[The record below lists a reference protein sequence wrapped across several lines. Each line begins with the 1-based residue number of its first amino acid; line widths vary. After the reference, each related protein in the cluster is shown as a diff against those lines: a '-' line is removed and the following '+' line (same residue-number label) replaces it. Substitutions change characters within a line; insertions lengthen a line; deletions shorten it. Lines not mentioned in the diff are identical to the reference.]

1 MSAVPI
7 VAEGDGAFSDVSEPD
22 EPNQPGVVLNGK
34 VRYGRRKAYE
44 ARKKVQDEEAKES
57 TREAFRKREE
67 ELKQIEAERMERHA
81 EGDISDEE
89 VGLTDSSY
97 EEMVPMKRPLVSEVS
112 IALQFVADDEYC
124 ENLPAGMITPLT
136 PSAHRKESK
145 KSSLKAASP
154 LFDDEGR
161 QGSRKGTKKRV
172 SFNGDVEP
180 FAEQAKKN
188 AEQAVNETLRSAELR
203 TQLDE

>member
-7 VAEGDGAFSDVSEPD
+7 VAEGDEAFSDVSEPD

-34 VRYGRRKAYE
+34 VRYGRRKEYE
-44 ARKKVQDEEAKES
+44 ARKKVQDEEAKER

-89 VGLTDSSY
+89 VGLSDSSC
-97 EEMVPMKRPLVSEVS
+97 EEVVPMKRSLVSEVS
-112 IALQFVADDEYC
+112 IETHLVADDEYC
-124 ENLPAGMITPLT
+124 ENLPAGMMSPLT

-145 KSSLKAASP
+145 KSSLKVSSP
-154 LFDDEGR
+154 QPDDEGR
-161 QGSRKGTKKRV
+161 QGSKRTLKRV
-172 SFNGDVEP
+172 SFNGDMEP